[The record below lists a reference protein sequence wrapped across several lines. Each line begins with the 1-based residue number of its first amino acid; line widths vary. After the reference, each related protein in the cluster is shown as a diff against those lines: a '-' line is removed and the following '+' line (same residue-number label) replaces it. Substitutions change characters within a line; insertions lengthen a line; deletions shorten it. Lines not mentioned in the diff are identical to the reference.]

1 MQRLLLALLPLL
13 CALARGSDAPA
24 KPWPLWDGQ
33 ESIVQYAQ
41 RVNLPPTK
49 TLDLGNG
56 VTLELVLIPAG
67 EFIMGTPE
75 PEPVDEAEFHA
86 QIALGQMFLAASAAI
101 LLVLLGVVVVRAIRR
116 RRRPQYSLARFL
128 AMIVAAGAGVLS
140 GAHWFQSEWMLQKAR
155 ADQTVAAIRSV
166 DSTECEKPAHKVTI
180 TTPFYIGKYEVM
192 QEQYQQVMGANPS
205 RFKGK
210 SNPVECVSWNDS
222 QEFCKK
228 LSQSTGQLL
237 RLPTEAE
244 WERACRAGTQTAYYT
259 GDTEADLDR
268 AGCYSSNSPKWTPQ
282 PVGGKRPN
290 VWGVYDMHGNVQEW
304 CQDWFNEVYK
314 PEPTVDPQGP
324 SEGQYRSLRG
334 GYWDSKPRH
343 TRSAYRSRTLPDTR
357 VYCFGFGFRVV
368 VSVAPRTP

>member
-205 RFKGK
+205 QIKGRAL
-210 SNPVECVSWNDS
+210 PVETVSWDDA
-222 QEFCKK
+222 QDFIKK
-228 LSQSTGQLL
+228 ASQSTGQPL
-237 RLPTEAE
+237 RLTTEAE
-244 WERACRAGTQTAYYT
+244 WEYACRAGTKTAYYT
-259 GDTEADLDR
+259 GDEEEDLDR
-268 AGCYSSNSPKWTPQ
+268 AGWCDKNSNSTTH
-282 PVGGKRPN
+282 PVGGKVAN
-290 VWGVYDMHGNVQEW
+290 AWGVYDMHGNVWEW
-304 CQDWFNEVYK
+304 CQDWYFEAYK

-324 SEGQYRSLRG
+324 AHGYLRVFRGGSRFNSPRDCRSACRDELLPDLRG
-334 GYWDSKPRH
+334 IDG
-343 TRSAYRSRTLPDTR
+343 
-357 VYCFGFGFRVV
+357 GFRVV